1 MMDNIVI
8 NGSAAARRPYPGK
21 RLRCRAGS
29 LALVEKSSHGLR
41 DFLRF
46 FHEELVP
53 GTGYAEVLGVWER
66 SLHSFGSG
74 GEFAVGLAVEQ

>member
-1 MMDNIVI
+1 M
-8 NGSAAARRPYPGK
+8 GQRRRAYPDK
-21 RLRCRAGS
+21 RSRCRAGS

-41 DFLRF
+41 DFSRF

-53 GTGYAEVLGVWER
+53 GAGYAEVLGIWEG

-74 GEFAVGLAVEQ
+74 GEFGVGLAVEQ